1 MPLPNIPKAQFP
13 NVPIAPGVPPLLRQV
28 GAIQN
33 DVVLLVN
40 DARIIFNHFQ
50 GPKWG
55 LFDKERKQI
64 IAADSVIDVAY
75 RQETRISTAPQ
86 ENGAF
91 MAYNKVGTPFDA
103 RITFA
108 KGGTEQERQDF
119 LTQIALAQQALTLYV
134 LVTPTIN
141 YRDVNVIHYD
151 YRRSITHGTQLLTVD
166 VWLEQVRMVDGPAF
180 SNTASPTGA
189 DAVNDG
195 QVQTQA
201 PNPTENGAAPAGGL
215 T

>member
-33 DVVLLVN
+33 NVVLLVN
-40 DARIIFNHFQ
+40 DARIVFNHFQ

-55 LFDKERKQI
+55 LFDQNRQQVI
-64 IAADSVIDVAY
+64 VADSVIDVAY

-91 MAYNKVGTPFDA
+91 LAYNKVGTPFDA

-166 VWLEQVRMVDGPAF
+166 VWLEQVRMIDGPAF
-180 SNTASPTGA
+180 SHTESPAGAASFSL
-189 DAVNDG
+189 G
-195 QVQTQA
+195 QVE
-201 PNPTENGAAPAGGL
+201 PGLPTSEQSAALPGGNI
-215 T
+215 